1 MYCGSNDRNNPMR
14 KPNTG
19 MLEELFNNYKSW
31 NDGLSEKDCLMI
43 GDASG
48 LEGQFSD
55 SDKKTAENF
64 GIDYMDVSEFVNI
77 YGKGVWYGV

>member
-1 MYCGSNDRNNPMR
+1 MKRR
-14 KPNTG
+14 
-19 MLEELFNNYKSW
+19 ELNIGDIIQVGYNQVRVVR
-31 NDGLSEKDCLMI
+31 DEKDCLMI

-64 GIDYMDVSEFVNI
+64 GIDYMDVSEFVNV
-77 YGKGVWYGV
+77 YGEGV